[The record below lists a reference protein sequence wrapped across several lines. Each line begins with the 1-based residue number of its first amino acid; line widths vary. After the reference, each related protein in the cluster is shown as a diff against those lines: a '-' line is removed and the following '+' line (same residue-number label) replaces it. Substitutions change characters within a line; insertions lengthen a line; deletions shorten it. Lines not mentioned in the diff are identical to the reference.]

1 MAYSSIGRRRATVS
15 VYVNIYDL
23 SPANEWVLHTVGLG
37 LYHSGIEVLG
47 SEYTFAANAGIFHH
61 SPRDAGPQAQFRSQ
75 LLIGT
80 FEGGPAEVQTAV
92 RVLESSTRFGPDDYD
107 ILQNNCNTFANALCL
122 QLCQTAIPVYVN
134 RIANYGVFCKCLI
147 PQSILKGSPVNQQN
161 PTSEQRSEST
171 AFLVP
176 RNNNNR
182 SAEVAMTAFSG
193 TGSKLGGTTTGNMD
207 TAATATALTDRR
219 DKARLAAL
227 ARLEQQQQQQQH
239 SSNDDKSS

>member
-23 SPANEWVLHTVGLG
+23 SPANELVLHSLGLG

-47 SEYTFAANAGIFHH
+47 GEYTFAASAGIFHH

-80 FEGGPAEVQTAV
+80 FEGGPAEVQTAI
-92 RVLESSTRFGPDDYD
+92 RALESSERFGPDDYD
-107 ILQNNCNTFANALCL
+107 ILQNNCNTFANALCH
-122 QLCQTAIPVYVN
+122 QLCQTSLPVYIN

-147 PQSILKGSPVNQQN
+147 PQSILKGSSSPVQQQQGSTN
-161 PTSEQRSEST
+161 EQQ
-171 AFLVP
+171 
-176 RNNNNR
+176 R
-182 SAEVAMTAFSG
+182 SAEVAMTAFTG
-193 TGSKLGGTTTGNMD
+193 TGSKLGRGTTTTGTSSTSSSID
-207 TAATATALTDRR
+207 TTAALTDRR

-227 ARLEQQQQQQQH
+227 ARLEQQHQQQQQQQQH
-239 SSNDDKSS
+239 SSKDDKSS